1 MKFPLS
7 TSVATVRSAPLLLID
22 LETEEGITGRT
33 YLFCYRPSVPRAID
47 VVLRDAVSVVKG
59 EPVAPLDIGAKLARR
74 FALVGVASVVRM
86 ALSGLDV
93 ALWDALAIAAGLPL
107 ATFLGAKP
115 KPIPAYN
122 SSGLGLMSPEA
133 AADEAEKLLAGGF
146 LSVKLRL
153 GNPNLEQDLA
163 VTRAVRKRLPDVVEL
178 PVDYNQALTVAE
190 AIRRGRALEGEG
202 VARLEEPIRHDDYA
216 GNAAVARALALP
228 VQIGENFN
236 GPQAMIE
243 ALAARAGD
251 YVMPDAA
258 RIGRRERLDPGGRH
272 RCSARHR
279 DVVASAARDQ
289 CAPARCDPD
298 LPLPGVCR
306 LGRHDPRRAAADS
319 GWPRTRSGPSGH
331 RTHVEIGSRE
341 GPVAG
346 PLICHL
352 ASAAP
357 IKPPFQIRTRE
368 DRARRPCRSP
378 AAPQGLSGI
387 WIPNRKT
394 PTHHIGLRCSI
405 RGKSGRGR
413 TGGEP

>member
-59 EPVAPLDIGAKLARR
+59 EPVAPLDIAAKLARR

-163 VTRAVRKRLPDVVEL
+163 VTRAVRKRLPDAVEL

-202 VARLEEPIRHDDYA
+202 VAWLEEPIRHDDYA
-216 GNAAVARALALP
+216 GNGTIARALAVP

-258 RIGRRERLDPGGRH
+258 RIGGVSGWIQ
-272 RCSARHR
+272 
-279 DVVASAARDQ
+279 AA
-289 CAPARCDPD
+289 
-298 LPLPGVCR
+298 GI
-306 LGRHDPRRAAADS
+306 AAAHGIEMS
-319 GWPRTRSGPSGH
+319 S
-331 RTHVEIGSRE
+331 
-341 GPVAG
+341 
-346 PLICHL
+346 HL
-352 ASAAP
+352 LPETSAHLL
-357 IKPPFQIRTRE
+357 
-368 DRARRPCRSP
+368 
-378 AAPQGLSGI
+378 AA
-387 WIPNRKT
+387 T
-394 PTHHIGLRCSI
+394 PTCHYLEYVDWADAILEEPLQIQDGLARVPERPGIGLTWRSEAVKALSLD
-405 RGKSGRGR
+405 R
-413 TGGEP
+413 

>member
-59 EPVAPLDIGAKLARR
+59 ESVAPLDIGAKLARR

-163 VTRAVRKRLPDVVEL
+163 VTRAVRKRLPDTVEL

-202 VARLEEPIRHDDYA
+202 VAWLEEPIRHDDYA
-216 GNAAVARALALP
+216 GNAAVARALAVP

-258 RIGRRERLDPGGRH
+258 RIGGVSGWIQ
-272 RCSARHR
+272 
-279 DVVASAARDQ
+279 AA
-289 CAPARCDPD
+289 
-298 LPLPGVCR
+298 GI
-306 LGRHDPRRAAADS
+306 AAAHGIEMS
-319 GWPRTRSGPSGH
+319 S
-331 RTHVEIGSRE
+331 
-341 GPVAG
+341 
-346 PLICHL
+346 HL
-352 ASAAP
+352 LPETSVHLLAA
-357 IKPPFQIRTRE
+357 
-368 DRARRPCRSP
+368 
-378 AAPQGLSGI
+378 
-387 WIPNRKT
+387 T
-394 PTHHIGLRCSI
+394 PTCHYLEYVDWADAILEEPLQIQDGLARVPDRPGIGLTWRSEAVKALSLD
-405 RGKSGRGR
+405 R
-413 TGGEP
+413 

>member
-1 MKFPLS
+1 MSKMPGTSTTRLPLLTIRGIRTSAVEVPMKFPLG

-22 LETEEGITGRT
+22 LETEDGITGRS

-86 ALSGLDV
+86 ALSGLDA
-93 ALWDALAIAAGLPL
+93 ALWDALAVAAGLPL
-107 ATFLGAKP
+107 ATLLGAKP

-153 GNPNLEQDLA
+153 GHPSLEQDLA
-163 VTRAVRKRLPDVVEL
+163 VTRAVRKRLPDAIEL

-202 VARLEEPIRHDDYA
+202 VAWLEEPIRHDDYA
-216 GNAAVARALALP
+216 GNAAVARALAVP

-236 GPQAMIE
+236 GPEAMIE
-243 ALAARAGD
+243 ALAARACD

-258 RIGRRERLDPGGRH
+258 RIGGVSGWIQ
-272 RCSARHR
+272 
-279 DVVASAARDQ
+279 AA
-289 CAPARCDPD
+289 
-298 LPLPGVCR
+298 GI
-306 LGRHDPRRAAADS
+306 AAAHGIEMS
-319 GWPRTRSGPSGH
+319 SHLLP
-331 RTHVEIGSRE
+331 EISVHLLAASPTCHYLE
-341 GPVAG
+341 YVDWADAILEE
-346 PLICHL
+346 PLQIQDGL
-352 ASAAP
+352 ARVP
-357 IKPPFQIRTRE
+357 
-368 DRARRPCRSP
+368 DRP
-378 AAPQGLSGI
+378 G
-387 WIPNRKT
+387 
-394 PTHHIGLRCSI
+394 IGLTWRSEAVKALSLD
-405 RGKSGRGR
+405 R
-413 TGGEP
+413 

>member
-33 YLFCYRPSVPRAID
+33 YLFCYRASVPRAID

-202 VARLEEPIRHDDYA
+202 VAWLEEPIRHDDYA
-216 GNAAVARALALP
+216 GNAAVARALAVP

-236 GPQAMIE
+236 GPEAMIE
-243 ALAARAGD
+243 ALAARACD

-258 RIGRRERLDPGGRH
+258 RIGGVSGWIQ
-272 RCSARHR
+272 
-279 DVVASAARDQ
+279 AA
-289 CAPARCDPD
+289 
-298 LPLPGVCR
+298 GI
-306 LGRHDPRRAAADS
+306 AAAHGIEMS
-319 GWPRTRSGPSGH
+319 S
-331 RTHVEIGSRE
+331 
-341 GPVAG
+341 
-346 PLICHL
+346 HL
-352 ASAAP
+352 LPETSVHLLAA
-357 IKPPFQIRTRE
+357 
-368 DRARRPCRSP
+368 
-378 AAPQGLSGI
+378 
-387 WIPNRKT
+387 T
-394 PTHHIGLRCSI
+394 PTCHYLEYVDWADAILEEPLQIQDGLARVPDRPGIGLTWRSEAVKALSLD
-405 RGKSGRGR
+405 R
-413 TGGEP
+413 

>member
-1 MKFPLS
+1 MKFPLG

-163 VTRAVRKRLPDVVEL
+163 VTRAVRKRLPDAVEL

-202 VARLEEPIRHDDYA
+202 VAWLEEPIRHDDYA
-216 GNAAVARALALP
+216 GNAAVARALAVP

-258 RIGRRERLDPGGRH
+258 RIGGVSGWIQ
-272 RCSARHR
+272 
-279 DVVASAARDQ
+279 AA
-289 CAPARCDPD
+289 
-298 LPLPGVCR
+298 GI
-306 LGRHDPRRAAADS
+306 AAAHGIEMS
-319 GWPRTRSGPSGH
+319 S
-331 RTHVEIGSRE
+331 
-341 GPVAG
+341 
-346 PLICHL
+346 HL
-352 ASAAP
+352 LPETSAHLL
-357 IKPPFQIRTRE
+357 
-368 DRARRPCRSP
+368 
-378 AAPQGLSGI
+378 AA
-387 WIPNRKT
+387 T
-394 PTHHIGLRCSI
+394 PTCHYLEYVDWADAILEEPLQIQDGLARVPDRPGIGLTWRSEAVKALSMD
-405 RGKSGRGR
+405 R
-413 TGGEP
+413 